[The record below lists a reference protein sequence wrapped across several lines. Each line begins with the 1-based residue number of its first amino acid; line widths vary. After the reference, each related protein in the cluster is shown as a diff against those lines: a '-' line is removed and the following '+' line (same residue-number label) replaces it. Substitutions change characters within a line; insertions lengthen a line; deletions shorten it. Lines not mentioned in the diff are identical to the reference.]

1 MITIIICILEV
12 NRISQSMLATNSPVK
27 IRLLSLLDELVSH
40 DGYGSLKVEIRLLR
54 RGQKEII
61 IDAGK
66 QYRYVVDFLSK
77 NSLAN
82 GEDES
87 TSANEVR
94 AENI

>member
-1 MITIIICILEV
+1 MLQIQMITIIICILE
-12 NRISQSMLATNSPVK
+12 IKCTSQSMLATNSPVK

-66 QYRYVVDFLSK
+66 QYRYVVDFLTK
-77 NSLAN
+77 NPTVSSD
-82 GEDES
+82 DES
-87 TSANEVR
+87 NP
-94 AENI
+94 IGQ